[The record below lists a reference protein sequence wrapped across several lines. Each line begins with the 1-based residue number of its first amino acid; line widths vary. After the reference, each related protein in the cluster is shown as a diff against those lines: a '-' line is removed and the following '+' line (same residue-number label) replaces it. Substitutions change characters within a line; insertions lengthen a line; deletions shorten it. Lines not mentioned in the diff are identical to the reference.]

1 MRETTSKAMID
12 YDVILIH
19 PPAIYDFRE
28 KAVFPGPIAYTVGG
42 STGQFIMPSVGILS
56 IADYLD
62 RNGYNVL
69 VDNLGERMIASTS
82 FDAEMHIE
90 NLSAKVYAIGL
101 HWCVHSQGAIEIAR
115 LCKKLHPDAM
125 VVLGGL
131 TDTVFH
137 EEIVGNYE
145 FVDAVIRGEAEKPFL
160 LLMNARGQHRTLEG
174 VPNLTFRDAGGQI
187 RSEPLMEP
195 SVDLDEFEFTRLDLL
210 EPKGSIFTPGMLPS
224 WAIPICRGCLHNCV
238 ACGGSAYS
246 YRTHLGR
253 ERPAFRSPE
262 KIVEDIRK
270 LSEQGVELVFLFQDP
285 RMGGK
290 EYWLRLLT
298 TLQNEKIQLTQLTME
313 LFDPANEEYIK
324 ELSKIEVPLVLTMSS
339 ESYVDSVRR
348 AHGRNYT
355 NKALF
360 RTIELCKRY
369 NIALGIFSMAALA
382 NDTPETIRETCEG
395 WEQICSMNRNGNAPV
410 DYAFGPMILLDP
422 GSLAFDLPTSYGYRL
437 IFKNLEDY
445 IEGMSLPSWHQW
457 ISYETKWL
465 NRDLITKLIID
476 SLEYSINL
484 RERCGFYSRYEAAT
498 ARFCFVE
505 AGKETVA
512 VVNEAMNIRD
522 ERERSKRLKSFSEFL
537 DSKLREISAQIQ

>member
-1 MRETTSKAMID
+1 MD
-12 YDVILIH
+12 YDAILIH

-28 KAVFPGPIAYTVGG
+28 KAIFPGPIAYTVGG

-69 VDNLGERMIASTS
+69 VDNIGERMLTSTS
-82 FDAEMHIE
+82 FDAEKHIG
-90 NLSAKVYAIGL
+90 NLSAKVYAIEL

-131 TDTVFH
+131 TATVFH
-137 EEIVGNYE
+137 EEIVRKYE

-160 LLMNARGQHRTLEG
+160 LLMNALEQHRTLEG
-174 VPNLTFRDAGGQI
+174 VPNLTFRDGGGEI
-187 RSEPLMEP
+187 RSKPLMEP

-224 WAIPICRGCLHNCV
+224 WSIPVCRGCLHNCV

-246 YRTHLGR
+246 YKTYLGR
-253 ERPAFRSPE
+253 HRPAFRSPE
-262 KIVEDIRK
+262 KIAEDMRK

-285 RMGGK
+285 RMGGR
-290 EYWLRLLT
+290 EYWRRLLT
-298 TLQNEKIQLTQLTME
+298 TLQKEKLQLTQLTME
-313 LFDPANEEYIK
+313 LFGPANEEYIQ
-324 ELSKIEVPLVLTMSS
+324 EVSKIGVPLVLTMSS
-339 ESYVDSVRR
+339 ESCVDSVRR

-395 WEQICSMNRNGNAPV
+395 WEQICLMNRNGNAPV

-522 ERERSKRLKSFSEFL
+522 ERERLKRLKSFSEFL
-537 DSKLREISAQIQ
+537 DSKLREISAQF

>member
-1 MRETTSKAMID
+1 MPEAISKAMMD
-12 YDVILIH
+12 YDAILIH

-28 KAVFPGPIAYTVGG
+28 KAIFPGPIAYTVGG

-69 VDNLGERMIASTS
+69 VDNLGERMLTSTS
-82 FDAEMHIE
+82 FDAEKHIG
-90 NLSAKVYAIGL
+90 NLSAKVYAIEL

-131 TDTVFH
+131 TATVFH
-137 EEIVGNYE
+137 EEIVRKYE

-160 LLMNARGQHRTLEG
+160 LLMNALGQHGTLEG
-174 VPNLTFRDAGGQI
+174 VPNLTFRDGGGEI
-187 RSEPLMEP
+187 RSKPLMEP

-285 RMGGK
+285 RMGGR
-290 EYWLRLLT
+290 EYWRRLLT
-298 TLQNEKIQLTQLTME
+298 TLQKEKLQLTQLTME
-313 LFDPANEEYIK
+313 LFGPANEEYIK

-339 ESYVDSVRR
+339 ESCVDSVRR

-395 WEQICSMNRNGNAPV
+395 WEQICLMNRNGNAPV

-537 DSKLREISAQIQ
+537 DSKLREISAQFQ